1 MEPSP
6 AAVRPPGVPASSGM
20 EPRPEHSFPVLTCT
34 PGTPDWVVVLIAFSA
49 TPNLDLDNMETHLCQ
64 VFPRRCSP
72 VRVTNALT
80 SYGVKALHH

>member
-34 PGTPDWVVVLIAFSA
+34 PGTPDWVVVLIVGLFFFSN
-49 TPNLDLDNMETHLCQ
+49 TKLG
-64 VFPRRCSP
+64 S
-72 VRVTNALT
+72 
-80 SYGVKALHH
+80 